1 MGFYKDTRGCR
12 KHCPRENLCKHLWRF
27 FDWELAE
34 ARKKNALDQARL
46 HGDESL
52 AELLAFERGL
62 HCVEADVKNL
72 FQGKTQKELEALQTN
87 IESIMLHLQQLGQY
101 LEGEEF
107 ENNCGLRPEEQ
118 DIEYDD
124 NGICTFR
131 LNREEEAGSFS
142 PVLHYSHENYGSIDP
157 EQDRILPEHKRIAVS
172 EERQGQEAP
181 KANIIRLTYDHD
193 NPPPKFVQGYKF
205 NIFYT
210 HLVDKI
216 QTPRY
221 DVVPDRINGEKCII
235 KFHAEPPYEDVVR

>member
-1 MGFYKDTRGCR
+1 MVLAK
-12 KHCPRENLCKHLWRF
+12 KHLWRF
-27 FDWELAE
+27 FYWELAE
-34 ARKKNALDQARL
+34 ARKKDALDQARL

-52 AELLAFERGL
+52 AELLAFKRGL
-62 HCVEADVKNL
+62 HCVEAD
-72 FQGKTQKELEALQTN
+72 FWEAVLKGLHVYRTMAYLNEMQAA
-87 IESIMLHLQQLGQY
+87 MLRKHLLQLGQY

-157 EQDRILPEHKRIAVS
+157 EQDRILPVISVS

-181 KANIIRLTYDHD
+181 K
-193 NPPPKFVQGYKF
+193 PS
-205 NIFYT
+205 
-210 HLVDKI
+210 
-216 QTPRY
+216 
-221 DVVPDRINGEKCII
+221 
-235 KFHAEPPYEDVVR
+235 